1 MDQIKTGALI
11 RELRQK
17 HGMTQLELAG
27 KINVSDKAVSKW
39 ERGCGMPEVAVIP
52 ALAGA
57 LQVDVSALLRGS
69 LEENSK
75 SNGNLRKMN
84 FYVCP
89 DCGNLLFSTDMAE
102 VSCCGRKLDAMKP
115 VKAAPEDQLV
125 AGPVE
130 TELFVTSAH
139 EMTREHYIS
148 FVAILNGDTF
158 AMKKQYPEWGLET
171 RLPFYAHGTLV
182 WYCTKHGLFYQN
194 I

>member
-1 MDQIKTGALI
+1 M
-11 RELRQK
+11 
-17 HGMTQLELAG
+17 
-27 KINVSDKAVSKW
+27 
-39 ERGCGMPEVAVIP
+39 
-52 ALAGA
+52 
-57 LQVDVSALLRGS
+57 
-69 LEENSK
+69 
-75 SNGNLRKMN
+75 
-84 FYVCP
+84 
-89 DCGNLLFSTDMAE
+89 
-102 VSCCGRKLDAMKP
+102 
-115 VKAAPEDQLV
+115 KAAPEDQLV

-182 WYCTKHGLFYQN
+182 WYCTKHGLFYQD

>member
-1 MDQIKTGALI
+1 
-11 RELRQK
+11 
-17 HGMTQLELAG
+17 
-27 KINVSDKAVSKW
+27 
-39 ERGCGMPEVAVIP
+39 MPEVAVIP

-69 LEENSK
+69 LKENSR
-75 SNGNLRKMN
+75 SNGNLRKMD

-89 DCGNLLFSTDMAE
+89 ECGNLLFSTDGADI
-102 VSCCGRKLDAMKP
+102 SCCGRKLQAMKP

-148 FVAILNGDTF
+148 FVAYVTYDRLLLIKL
-158 AMKKQYPEWGLET
+158 YPEQSPT
-171 RLPFYAHGTLV
+171 VRFPRLCGKFERGKFYI
-182 WYCTKHGLFYQN
+182 YCNQHGLL
-194 I
+194 IKGK

>member
-1 MDQIKTGALI
+1 
-11 RELRQK
+11 
-17 HGMTQLELAG
+17 
-27 KINVSDKAVSKW
+27 
-39 ERGCGMPEVAVIP
+39 MPEVAVIP

-69 LEENSK
+69 LKENSR
-75 SNGNLRKMN
+75 SNGNLRNMD

-89 DCGNLLFSTDMAE
+89 ECGNLLFSTDGADI
-102 VSCCGRKLDAMKP
+102 SCCGRKLQAMKP

-171 RLPFYAHGTLV
+171 RLPYYAHGTLV
-182 WYCTKHGLFYQN
+182 WYCTEHGLFYQD